1 MKNLESFG
9 VQSLSTEHS
18 KEINGGYSWL
28 WQAAVATF
36 AYNVVADWDAN
47 VEAFKE
53 GMEAA
58 KAAR

>member
-36 AYNVVADWDAN
+36 ADWDAN